1 MAAENGVGDQRG
13 FDLIPATGYLLL
25 NQATRFHDERLFVAF
40 HSAWTGLYR
49 SGCVPTIARHPDP
62 PEAEAIANQA
72 EVKVCKAITFFVP
85 SRAGSESEPLGESP
99 TAECHVERHVECQ
112 NPRVV
117 AGAAPGCNGVQNPL
131 WDMNAFAQIG
141 DG

>member
-49 SGCVPTIARHPDP
+49 SGCVPTMARHPDP
-62 PEAEAIANQA
+62 PDAEAIANQA
-72 EVKVCKAITFFVP
+72 EVKVCKAITFLF
-85 SRAGSESEPLGESP
+85 
-99 TAECHVERHVECQ
+99 RHELVL
-112 NPRVV
+112 NR
-117 AGAAPGCNGVQNPL
+117 NPL
-131 WDMNAFAQIG
+131 VSHLLQNVM
-141 DG
+141 